1 MTKFLTSNEWQ
12 WRLARTIVQG
22 ILGVVVANI
31 DVLVGAAVLDP
42 AARAIVVALCM
53 AVLSPV
59 MAELGKHLDEADID
73 VPKGGDVDAA
83 YRDSGRGPLVTFC
96 EKVLI
101 GQYNDA
107 DSVLEIHRALSK
119 RILELEVE
127 IEAIKRGASD
137 SQAPENDSNAD
148 AEEVISP
155 KNMVKILNRSCK
167 FLKRSSDRLAKA
179 MRTVNADK
187 PALPPST
194 PDKTPEY

>member
-12 WRLARTIVQG
+12 WRLARTIVQV

-83 YRDSGRGPLVTFC
+83 
-96 EKVLI
+96 
-101 GQYNDA
+101 
-107 DSVLEIHRALSK
+107 
-119 RILELEVE
+119 
-127 IEAIKRGASD
+127 
-137 SQAPENDSNAD
+137 
-148 AEEVISP
+148 
-155 KNMVKILNRSCK
+155 
-167 FLKRSSDRLAKA
+167 
-179 MRTVNADK
+179 
-187 PALPPST
+187 
-194 PDKTPEY
+194 

>member
-22 ILGVVVANI
+22 IFGVVVANI

-83 YRDSGRGPLVTFC
+83 
-96 EKVLI
+96 
-101 GQYNDA
+101 
-107 DSVLEIHRALSK
+107 
-119 RILELEVE
+119 
-127 IEAIKRGASD
+127 
-137 SQAPENDSNAD
+137 
-148 AEEVISP
+148 
-155 KNMVKILNRSCK
+155 
-167 FLKRSSDRLAKA
+167 
-179 MRTVNADK
+179 
-187 PALPPST
+187 
-194 PDKTPEY
+194 

>member
-42 AARAIVVALCM
+42 AARAIVAALCM

-83 YRDSGRGPLVTFC
+83 
-96 EKVLI
+96 
-101 GQYNDA
+101 
-107 DSVLEIHRALSK
+107 
-119 RILELEVE
+119 
-127 IEAIKRGASD
+127 
-137 SQAPENDSNAD
+137 
-148 AEEVISP
+148 
-155 KNMVKILNRSCK
+155 
-167 FLKRSSDRLAKA
+167 
-179 MRTVNADK
+179 
-187 PALPPST
+187 
-194 PDKTPEY
+194 